1 VRQPLFRF
9 AFFAPLRL
17 RVEIFM
23 TDRPKVI
30 IIGGGFGG
38 LFAAKDLVNKPVDV
52 TLIDRKNHHVFQPLL
67 YQVATAVLSPGEIA
81 QPIRRIL
88 HKAQNVEVI
97 LGDAVGVDKD
107 KQTVKLADGSEIAY
121 DYLIVAAGARH
132 SYFGH
137 DEWEKFAPGL
147 KTLEDAVEIRRRVLL
162 AFELAEREAYLTGV
176 QKQLKFVVVGGGPT
190 GVELAGAIADIARQA
205 LAKDFKVIDTRKAQ
219 VILFEGS
226 DKILGTF
233 GTDLSQSAREQLES
247 LGVEVRVNSF
257 AKNVEAGR
265 IQVGDEWID
274 CDVILWATGVAA
286 SPLGKALGVDTDK
299 AGRVPVEPDLT
310 IAGYKNIFVI
320 GDMASIK
327 QETGEPVPGVSPA
340 AMQMGANAAA
350 NILRDIRNDKR
361 EKFVYWD
368 KGSLATIGK
377 RKAVAQTAGLKL
389 KGFPA
394 WLAWLFIHIFFLIG
408 FRNRLA
414 VMADWF
420 WAYLTRERSARLI
433 TGDAEEMREAEL
445 SIAARP
451 VQAHLPAGDGSSARN
466 ESDRSAAASKQTRS

>member
-1 VRQPLFRF
+1 MPDTS
-9 AFFAPLRL
+9 APK
-17 RVEIFM
+17 
-23 TDRPKVI
+23 TPKVV

-38 LFAAKDLVNKPVDV
+38 LLAAKALGGEPVEV
-52 TLIDRKNHHVFQPLL
+52 TLIDVKNHHVFQPLL

-81 QPIRRIL
+81 QPLRRIL
-88 HKAQNVEVI
+88 HKFRNVEVI
-97 LGDAVGVDKD
+97 LGEVVGFDKD
-107 KQTVKLADGSEIAY
+107 KQTVTLGNGSEIPY

-137 DEWEKFAPGL
+137 NEWEQFAPGL

-162 AFELAEREAYLTGV
+162 AFELAEREAYLTGE
-176 QKQLKFVVVGGGPT
+176 QRQLKFVVVGGGPT

-205 LAKDFKVIDTRKAQ
+205 LAKDFKAIDTRRAG

-233 GTDLSQSAREQLES
+233 GTDLSQSAKEQLES
-247 LGVEVRVNSF
+247 LGVQVRLNSF
-257 AKNVEAGR
+257 ARAVEAGR
-265 IQVGDEWID
+265 IQIGNEWID

-286 SPLGKALGVDTDK
+286 SPLGKALSVTTDK
-299 AGRVPVEPDLT
+299 AGRIEVESDLSLP
-310 IAGYKNIFVI
+310 GCNNIFVI

-327 QETGEPVPGVSPA
+327 QANGQPVPGVSPA
-340 AMQMGANAAA
+340 AMQMGRSAAA
-350 NILRDIRNDKR
+350 NILRDIKGKPR

-368 KGSLATIGK
+368 KGSMATVGK
-377 RKAVAQTAGLKL
+377 RRAIVESGRLKL
-389 KGFPA
+389 SGFIA
-394 WLAWLFIHIFFLIG
+394 WLAWLFLHIFYLIG

-433 TGDAEEMREAEL
+433 TGDAEEMREAEHL
-445 SIAARP
+445 IAARP
-451 VQAHLPAGDGSSARN
+451 AKGELPAGGDTVARTTPLN
-466 ESDRSAAASKQTRS
+466 EP